1 MQARRKIVYRKMF
14 RKADIATLTAIGIG
28 YATTVVLML
37 VLLREFIL
45 ALTGDAGSQLEPMT
59 IAALLG
65 VTAIAHAAL
74 RMLEFAVPE
83 HIGFRI
89 VKNMRHHIYQHMA
102 QMMPHQIRHR
112 SRGSLILR
120 LTGDLTMLRTWLSRG
135 IARGLIAGL
144 SLVATLAVLARFSWP
159 IALSIVFALIVGA
172 IASAWAGRRLAKY
185 TTRVRRRRSTL
196 TSNIDEQVHALAS
209 VQLFNRLDGERN
221 RLERQNESLT
231 SALMQE
237 AWWRAALRGLSAATS
252 WSALVVAL
260 MTGFILLRHGL
271 TDLGTIVAALI
282 ATRLMQGYVTTLS
295 LSHDYWRRAEISRTK
310 LEDFFNSRSRRTVG
324 DGGDKLVHNRARI
337 IFENVCVD
345 GALDGFTATV
355 AAGRHVVIIGPDSS
369 SRQAVLDCVTKMIEV
384 DSGKVTIGQQDLA
397 DCSAESIWRKV
408 GVISPDL
415 PLMRGTLRRNLSYR
429 DRKVDDEELLRLLGE
444 VGLLDFVDNL
454 PDGLDHWLT
463 EGGSNLPPDIRQ
475 LVRVVRGMAG
485 NPPILLVERLGTAL
499 DEGQKAAVQ
508 NALGNFAATII
519 SVSDDP
525 SDICWADEVWTIV
538 DGQLL
543 RAESKDEHDLRVR
556 LPRIARAG
564 EVEWI
569 YGTGR

>member
-1 MQARRKIVYRKMF
+1 MLPRRKIVYRKMF
-14 RKADIATLTAIGIG
+14 RRADIAALSAIAVG
-28 YATTVVLML
+28 YAATVVLL
-37 VLLREFIL
+37 LILLREFIL
-45 ALTGDAGSQLEPMT
+45 ALTGGSQLEPMT

-89 VKNMRHHIYQHMA
+89 VKSMRHHIYQHMA

-144 SLVATLAVLARFSWP
+144 SLVATLVMLARFSWP
-159 IALSIVFALIVGA
+159 IALSIVVALILGA

-209 VQLFNRLDGERN
+209 VQLFNRLDGERK

-231 SALMQE
+231 SALIQE
-237 AWWRAALRGLSAATS
+237 AWWRAGLRGLSAATS
-252 WSALVVAL
+252 WLALVAAL
-260 MTGFILLRHGL
+260 ATGFILLRHGL

-324 DGGDKLVHNRARI
+324 DGDDKLVHNRARI
-337 IFENVCVD
+337 TFEDVYVE
-345 GALDGFTATV
+345 GALNGFSASV
-355 AAGRHVVIIGPDSS
+355 AAGRHVVIIGPDS
-369 SRQAVLDCVTKMIEV
+369 RGREAVLESVTKMIEV
-384 DSGKVTIGQQDLA
+384 DSGTVTIGQQDIA
-397 DCSAESIWRKV
+397 ECSAESVWRKV

-429 DRKVDDEELLRLLGE
+429 DRKVDDEELMRLLGE
-444 VGLLDFVDNL
+444 VGLLEFVEDL

-463 EGGSNLPPDIRQ
+463 EGGSNLPADIRQ
-475 LVRVVRGMAG
+475 LIRIVRGMAG

-499 DEGQKAAVQ
+499 DKAQKATVQ
-508 NALGNFAATII
+508 SVLGNFAATII

-525 SDICWADEVWTIV
+525 SDICWADDVWTIV

-569 YGTGR
+569 YGAGR